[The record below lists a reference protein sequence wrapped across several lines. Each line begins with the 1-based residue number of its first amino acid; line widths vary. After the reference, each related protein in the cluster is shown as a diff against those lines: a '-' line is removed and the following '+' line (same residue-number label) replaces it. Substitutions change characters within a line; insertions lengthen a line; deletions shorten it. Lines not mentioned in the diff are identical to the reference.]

1 MTDAA
6 SGGSR
11 LQHWFDVQRLRPAAP
26 TRAWYGALAFGIAA
40 LLFGIRLAA
49 TFPSTGAGFADG
61 YGTPVI
67 PFEFARGQADLL
79 AIFGPESDPM
89 QVSRL
94 AAMRGGNEGEYPFM
108 LLSAAF
114 VCCGMFAPWREL
126 RSRALFAAIALPL

>member
-49 TFPSTGAGFADG
+49 TFPATGAGFADG

-67 PFEFARGQADLL
+67 AFAFARGQADLL
-79 AIFGPESDPM
+79 AIFGPASDPL
-89 QVSRL
+89 QVSRP
-94 AAMRGGNEGEYPFM
+94 AAMRAGNEGDY
-108 LLSAAF
+108 LLLLLYAAF
-114 VCCGMFAPWREL
+114 VGGG
-126 RSRALFAAIALPL
+126 LFALWRSVGLRIVLQ

>member
-11 LQHWFDVQRLRPAAP
+11 LQHWVDVQRLRPAAP

-49 TFPSTGAGFADG
+49 TFPATGAGFADG

-67 PFEFARGQADLL
+67 AFEFARGQAESL
-79 AIFGPESDPM
+79 ALFGPESDPL

-94 AAMRGGNEGEYPFM
+94 APMRQ
-108 LLSAAF
+108 
-114 VCCGMFAPWREL
+114 
-126 RSRALFAAIALPL
+126 RSVQRRVGHRCVLTGRHRARPHYHKKTT